1 MRKSLKTLGVTLALT
16 MLVSIPALA
25 GTMEQSGDALRYLK
39 DDGTYATEEW
49 VQVGEGNYYFDEN
62 GNSAAGWKRVNK
74 KWYYLDPATGMM
86 KTGWFQNT
94 DGNWYYLD
102 DETGEMLSKTRTP
115 DGFWVQKN
123 GIYDPEKGNI
133 YDDRKGPGA
142 NATQEKLANI
152 LGGITFPDLTAFAR
166 ENLST
171 DTWGAEG
178 SIEALLGMGVNIVA
192 DLKNQGIEV
201 VGENVFYVDGTTIIY
216 STKGIENP
224 LFKLVKNGDHYELYV
239 YDNIDKNAETPLY
252 ALCSVISSTPR
263 EIYNAM
269 YTVAQYD
276 QTIMSF
282 QVFKTYGDSQI
293 MYTVVGDYD
302 YFYYSIK

>member
-16 MLVSIPALA
+16 VLVSIPALA

-49 VQVGEGNYYFDEN
+49 VTVGESNYYFDEN
-62 GNSAAGWKRVNK
+62 GNSVAGWKRINK
-74 KWYYLDPATGMM
+74 KWYYLEPATGIM
-86 KTGWFQNT
+86 KTGWHQNA
-94 DGNWYYLD
+94 DGNWYYLS
-102 DETGEMLSKTRTP
+102 DETGEMLSRTRTP

-123 GIYDPEKGNI
+123 GIWDPEKGNI
-133 YDDRKGPGA
+133 YGDRKGPGA
-142 NATQEKLANI
+142 NAAQTKLENI

-178 SIEALLGMGVNIVA
+178 SVEALLGMGVNVVA

-201 VGENVFYVDGTTIIY
+201 VGDNVFYVDGTSITY
-216 STKGIENP
+216 STKGVDNP
-224 LFKLVKNGDHYELYV
+224 LFRLVKNGDHYELYV
-239 YDNIDKNAETPLY
+239 YDNIDKNAESPLY
-252 ALCSVISSTPR
+252 ALCSLISSTPR

-282 QVFKTYGDSQI
+282 QVYKTYGDAQI